1 MELVGVRKSPK
12 LIIEFE
18 GNLYRHRI
26 FNSCMKRVGSSQFTQ
41 TTRVEILYIKIKQ
54 YNLTWW
60 EGGTIHYKV
69 YVVVNFLF
77 QLIFIYPLF
86 WGMVMHANEFNTK
99 EKQKI
104 TEIKNE
110 LQHIYLNQLNRLKN
124 AEKLLPLKSQP
135 ELTCV
140 EGAWK

>member
-1 MELVGVRKSPK
+1 
-12 LIIEFE
+12 
-18 GNLYRHRI
+18 
-26 FNSCMKRVGSSQFTQ
+26 
-41 TTRVEILYIKIKQ
+41 
-54 YNLTWW
+54 
-60 EGGTIHYKV
+60 
-69 YVVVNFLF
+69 
-77 QLIFIYPLF
+77 
-86 WGMVMHANEFNTK
+86 MVMHANEFNAK

-135 ELTCV
+135 ILACV

>member
-1 MELVGVRKSPK
+1 MELVGVSKSPK
-12 LIIEFE
+12 MIIEFE

-26 FNSCMKRVGSSQFTQ
+26 FTSCMKRVGSSQFTQ
-41 TTRVEILYIKIKQ
+41 TTRVEILYINIKQ

-60 EGGTIHYKV
+60 EGGTIPYKV

-77 QLIFIYPLF
+77 QLIFIFPLF

-104 TEIKNE
+104 TEIKN
-110 LQHIYLNQLNRLKN
+110 
-124 AEKLLPLKSQP
+124 
-135 ELTCV
+135 
-140 EGAWK
+140 